1 MKKIYLVLFTA
12 FLISSC
18 DNDEVESRPYARI
31 RTLSVVIGATNIQ
44 AIGEIKTINPSISE
58 FGFVWSLKN
67 DSPINVNQDY
77 KIKASQTPAI
87 GTYEMIISENLE
99 RGKTYYLKAYAV
111 SNGYT
116 VFGDIIKFT
125 F

>member
-1 MKKIYLVLFTA
+1 MKNIYTFLFA
-12 FLISSC
+12 LIATCSC
-18 DNDEVESRPYARI
+18 DDESIGIRPYARV
-31 RTLSVVIGATNIQ
+31 RTLSVEIGASNIQ
-44 AIGEIKTINPSISE
+44 AIGEFTTISPSVTE

-77 KIKASQTPAI
+77 KIKSTEKPTI
-87 GTYEMIISENLE
+87 GRFELTISDDLE

-116 VFGDIIKFT
+116 VFGDIVKFSY
-125 F
+125 